1 MRYVMRAMEPRDVE
15 AARCL
20 LAQLSGYEMTP
31 DEMRDRLDYAE
42 ASPIDWLFVCEA
54 DGVVCG
60 VLGFRLR
67 EQLERVSRYGEIY
80 MIVADERLRRQGV
93 GRAMMDFAEQF
104 ARTQGC
110 IGTWLVSGFKREA
123 EAHKFYERLGY
134 EATGYRFVKL
144 FN

>member
-1 MRYVMRAMEPRDVE
+1 MQYAMRAIERRDIE
-15 AARCL
+15 AARGL
-20 LAQLSGYEMTP
+20 LAQLTGYEMTP
-31 DEMRDRLDYAE
+31 DEMRDRLDFAE
-42 ASPIDWLFVCEA
+42 ASPVDWLFVCEV
-54 DGVVCG
+54 DGAVRG

-67 EQLERVSRYGEIY
+67 EQLERVSRYGEVY
-80 MIVADERLRRQGV
+80 LIVADAQVRRQGV
-93 GRAMMDFAEQF
+93 GRVMMDFAEQF

-123 EAHKFYERLGY
+123 EAHRFYERLGY

>member
-1 MRYVMRAMEPRDVE
+1 MQYVMRAMEPRDVE

-20 LAQLSGYEMTP
+20 LVQMSGYEMTS
-31 DEMRDRLDYAE
+31 DEMRDRLEFAT
-42 ASPIDWLFVCEA
+42 ASPIDWLFVCEV
-54 DGVVCG
+54 DGAVRG

-80 MIVADERLRRQGV
+80 MIVADESVRRQGI

-123 EAHKFYERLGY
+123 EAHQFYQQLGY